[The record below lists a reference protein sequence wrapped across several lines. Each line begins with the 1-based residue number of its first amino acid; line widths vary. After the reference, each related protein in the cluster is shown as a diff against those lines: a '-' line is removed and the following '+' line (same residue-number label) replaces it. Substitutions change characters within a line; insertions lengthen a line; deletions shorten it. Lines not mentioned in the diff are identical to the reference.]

1 MIIVQLDSEQLSNL
15 IQSSVRKVLKETPP
29 QTVEPTDQPEQLL
42 TIQEA
47 AEFLSLT
54 VPTMYSKVS
63 KGELPVMKRS
73 KRLYF
78 SRTELLE
85 YLKDG
90 RKKSNAEIEQE
101 AKAYLLN
108 NKKGLNLTYYDYE
121 TNSSKMVRRKPIV

>member
-1 MIIVQLDSEQLSNL
+1 MIETLTFDKLPEAVTMLTKEVSELKRLLIEKQEQLSND
-15 IQSSVRKVLKETPP
+15 T
-29 QTVEPTDQPEQLL
+29 PEQLL

-54 VPTMYSKVS
+54 VPTIYSKVS

-78 SRTELLE
+78 SSAELLN

-101 AKAYLLN
+101 AKIYLSN
-108 NKKGLNLTYYDYE
+108 NKKGLN
-121 TNSSKMVRRKPIV
+121 NGK

>member
-1 MIIVQLDSEQLSNL
+1 MNNPFEVIEARLSSIENL
-15 IQSSVRKVLKETPP
+15 ILDLKHKPTK
-29 QTVEPTDQPEQLL
+29 VEPTDQPEQLL

-101 AKAYLLN
+101 AEAYLLN
-108 NKKGLNLTYYDYE
+108 NKKGLN
-121 TNSSKMVRRKPIV
+121 NGK

>member
-29 QTVEPTDQPEQLL
+29 QTVEPTEQPERLL
-42 TIQEA
+42 TVQEA
-47 AEFLSLT
+47 AQFLNLT
-54 VPTMYSKVS
+54 VPTIYSKVS

-78 SRTELLE
+78 SSTELME
-85 YLKDG
+85 YLKEG

-101 AKAYLLN
+101 AEAYLLN
-108 NKKGLNLTYYDYE
+108 NKKGLN
-121 TNSSKMVRRKPIV
+121 NGK

>member
-1 MIIVQLDSEQLSNL
+1 MHNLVLSPIDPETLISSISERVTANILKAVQNNNP
-15 IQSSVRKVLKETPP
+15 T
-29 QTVEPTDQPEQLL
+29 TDQPEQLL

-108 NKKGLNLTYYDYE
+108 NKKGLN
-121 TNSSKMVRRKPIV
+121 NGK